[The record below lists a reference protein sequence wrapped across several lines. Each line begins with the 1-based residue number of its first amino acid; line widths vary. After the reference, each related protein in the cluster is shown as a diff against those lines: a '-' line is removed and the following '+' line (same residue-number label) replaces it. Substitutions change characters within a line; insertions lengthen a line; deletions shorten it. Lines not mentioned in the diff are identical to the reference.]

1 MSKLTLEQ
9 QLEHNIKLQ
18 KHVMKFIDTLE
29 QYHKTD
35 DGIDVGEVLMEAH
48 SAILGIL
55 ITYVD
60 VTMKG
65 DKEALEGMFEDLV
78 INTLKVQKSFS
89 NFVEDQPERHTKGLY
104 QNEVKH

>member
-1 MSKLTLEQ
+1 MSNMTLEQ
-9 QLEHNIKLQ
+9 QLKHNTKMQ
-18 KHVMKFIDTLE
+18 KHLMEFINKIE

-35 DGIDVGEVLMEAH
+35 DGIDIGEVLMEAH

-60 VTMKG
+60 VSMKG
-65 DKEALEGMFEDLV
+65 DKEALDGMFEELV

-89 NFVEDQPERHTKGLY
+89 NFIEDQPERHTKGLY